1 MKGGCRVGTKEVQRD
16 GKTLEIYHMRN
27 ILRNGDYSDD
37 S

>member
-16 GKTLEIYHMRN
+16 GKTLEISHVRY
-27 ILRNGDYSDD
+27 ILRNGEYSDD